1 MQSDFNLLV
10 SPALDGLSLHYTIH
24 ETFTHPPEV
33 SAACLVPTL
42 PSDDVQLYVE
52 DDREPAATDDPQ
64 LLSGPGIERPET
76 KSPTLCYK

>member
-10 SPALDGLSLHYTIH
+10 SLALDGLSLHHTVH
-24 ETFTHPPEV
+24 KTFTHPLEV

-42 PSDDVQLYVE
+42 PGEAIRPYVE